1 MIALVCFVLNVLL
14 SPFKSKA
21 ENAAL
26 RRQVVVLRRIVV
38 QRRIRLTN
46 SDRLFFILCVLK
58 TLSALFG

>member
-1 MIALVCFVLNVLL
+1 
-14 SPFKSKA
+14 
-21 ENAAL
+21 
-26 RRQVVVLRRIVV
+26 LRRIVV